1 LSIYRASDIIQARQW
16 GNLSVG
22 RMRDDTNMVE
32 REYRALLD
40 ELETE
45 RASALIRDDFQRRLA
60 DALTL
65 TEVFGPL
72 VVPSESGINDYLD
85 GVMQPVSFRCNADPG
100 RQVEIVQSLAK
111 WKRLALAHF
120 GFAAG
125 EGLLVNMSAIRP
137 DEHIDDIHSIYVD
150 QWDWEKA
157 ISVEQRTL
165 DFLKETVKA
174 IYAALRG
181 TERRICEAYSAIQ
194 PFLPETIEFV
204 HTEDLQAR
212 YPDAEPRQRE
222 NLICQEHGAV
232 FLIGIGARLA
242 DDRPHDQRAPDYD
255 DWVSHTGERR
265 QGLNGDIFVW
275 NPVLERAFEL
285 SSMGIRVDPSALVR
299 QLRITGTP
307 EYKLLPIYLPEY
319 HRRLLA
325 DELPASIGGGIGK
338 SRLVMLFLRKAHIGE
353 VQFSVWPEQMKKE
366 WGQRGIPLR

>member
-1 LSIYRASDIIQARQW
+1 
-16 GNLSVG
+16 
-22 RMRDDTNMVE
+22 MRDDTNMVE

-60 DALTL
+60 DALNL

-85 GVMQPVSFRCNADPG
+85 GVMQPVSFRCDADLG
-100 RQVEIVQSLAK
+100 REVEIVQSLAK

-157 ISVEQRTL
+157 ISAEQRTL
-165 DFLKETVKA
+165 DFLKETVKV
-174 IYAALRG
+174 IYAALRE

-222 NLICQEHGAV
+222 KLICQEHGAV

-242 DDRPHDQRAPDYD
+242 DGRPHDQRAPDYD

-275 NPVLERAFEL
+275 NPALERAFEL

-299 QLRITGTP
+299 QLRATGVP
-307 EYKLLPIYLPEY
+307 KRKLLPIYLPEY
-319 HRRLLA
+319 HRKIIA
-325 DELPASIGGGIGK
+325 DELPLSIGGGIGK
-338 SRLVMLFLRKAHIGE
+338 SRLVMLLLRKAHIGE
-353 VQFSVWPEQMKKE
+353 VQFSVWPDPWREE
-366 WGQRGIPLR
+366 LRRRGISLR

>member
-1 LSIYRASDIIQARQW
+1 
-16 GNLSVG
+16 
-22 RMRDDTNMVE
+22 MRNDTDMVE

-60 DALTL
+60 DALSL

-72 VVPSESGINDYLD
+72 VVPSESGVNDYLD

-120 GFAAG
+120 GFEAG

-157 ISVEQRTL
+157 ISAEQRTL

-194 PFLPETIEFV
+194 PSLPKSIEFV
-204 HTEDLQAR
+204 HTEDLQAT
-212 YPDAEPRQRE
+212 YPAAEPRQRE
-222 NLICQEHGAV
+222 DLICQKHGAV

-242 DDRPHDQRAPDYD
+242 DGRPHDQRAPDYD

-275 NPVLERAFEL
+275 NPALERAFEL

-299 QLRITGTP
+299 QLRMAGTP
-307 EYKLLPIYLPEY
+307 ERKLLPIYLPEY

-325 DELPASIGGGIGK
+325 DELPPSIGGGIGK

-353 VQFSVWPEQMKKE
+353 VQFGFWPESMRRQFS
-366 WGQRGIPLR
+366 QRGVPLR